1 MNGIEY
7 LDDTIDFTAYMRET
21 DAKAKVKNASLWIDD
36 MKARL
41 RAKTQ
46 ERKVRMPWE
55 KTFDNFD
62 FRPGE
67 VTVWGGVNG
76 HGKSLLTSQ
85 IILSLIGQG
94 EKVCVAS
101 FEMKPFK
108 QIERFHR
115 MYCGMNPF
123 SPEFQGGEGIA
134 ALDAL
139 YDEFGEWVSNSLWI
153 YDQQGTT
160 QAAQV
165 LGMTRYCARELGI
178 GHVFIDNLAKCVS
191 GEDDYNGQK
200 VFVDSLTAIARDE
213 NIHIHLVH
221 HMRKGSKETD
231 PLDKSDFKGSGSIAD
246 QVDNLIGVWRNK
258 AKELDVK
265 TKGSMSTKITE
276 ADTTI
281 RVFKQRNY
289 EGNGDGEPLVFLW
302 FDRDSWQ
309 FLEQQ
314 GSQLLFFQNFPH
326 RPTP

>member
-1 MNGIEY
+1 MSGIEY

-21 DAKAKVKNASLWIDD
+21 DAKAKVKNASLWIED

-123 SPEFQGGEGIA
+123 SPEFQGSEGIA

-139 YDEFGEWVSNSLWI
+139 YDEFGEWVSKSLWI

-160 QAAQV
+160 QASQV
-165 LGMTRYCARELGI
+165 LGMTRYCARELSI